1 MVRLIILAL
10 ILFMFANIVVAKE
23 IKLSPEVEKNLGI
36 KVTKVKREFIS
47 ETVEFPG
54 VAVEDPKNSYIVSS
68 VVEGVLEKIFV
79 KKGDFVRKGQVIA
92 SVLSPEINQLRSQI
106 EIAKVKVENALKI
119 LERDQ
124 MLYHEE
130 VIPFS
135 RYYSSKVEYE
145 NAVANLQALEKTLSS
160 YGTIKDN
167 KLLITAKE
175 AGVVLEVFL
184 LAGSPVGIGKEIAK
198 ISDISN
204 ILVVAQVPPEKVE
217 MVKVGMTV
225 TVKTSTGK
233 ELTGKVNLV
242 DYQLD
247 PSTRRNNIHITVRN
261 TSYLIKPNMF
271 VSVVFFQGQESGLTV
286 PITAVIQ
293 AKGRNYVVVKKVDRY
308 ILVPITITKK
318 MDDKFLVSSGL
329 SEGDEVVIS
338 GLNLLEREFFG
349 GDR

>member
-1 MVRLIILAL
+1 MSRLTIITIIWL
-10 ILFMFANIVVAKE
+10 MFTQITVAKE

-36 KVTKVKREFIS
+36 KVIKVKRELIS
-47 ETVEFPG
+47 EAVEFPG

-68 VVEGVLEKIFV
+68 VVEGVLERVFI

-92 SVLSPEINQLRSQI
+92 SVISPEINQLKSQI
-106 EIAKVKVENALKI
+106 EIAKVKVENARKI

-145 NAVANLQALEKTLSS
+145 NAVANLQAIEKTLSS
-160 YGTIKDN
+160 YGTVKDN
-167 KLLITAKE
+167 RLLITAKE
-175 AGVVLEVFL
+175 SGIVLDVFL
-184 LAGSPVGIGKEIAK
+184 LTGSPVGIGKEIAK

-204 ILVVAQVPPEKVE
+204 IMVVAQVPPEKVE
-217 MVKVGMTV
+217 MVKTGMVV
-225 TVKTSTGK
+225 TVKTSNGK
-233 ELTGKVNLV
+233 ELVGKVNLI

-247 PSTRRNNIHITVRN
+247 PSTRRNNIQITVKN
-261 TSYLIKPNMF
+261 TSYILKPNMF

-293 AKGRNYVVVKKVDRY
+293 SKGKNYVVVKKADRY
-308 ILVPITITKK
+308 LLVPITVIKK

-329 SEGDEVVIS
+329 SEGDDVVIS
-338 GLNLLEREFFG
+338 GLNLLERHFFG